1 MTNNRRRAFPVISSL
16 QYRFLAMTL
25 IYSFIIVCF
34 FAIAVFAPDI
44 LEMRDQ
50 SLSQEIRSSAASRVL
65 VKNTWVWPAV
75 LSLIIAL
82 SLHSFRAFHRVIG
95 PLYRF
100 RWAFEQ
106 IRNGTLLF
114 RVKTRNRDYLQTEEK
129 ALNKMLEV
137 LSGKLEIVREATKEA
152 FQSIDELEKAAN
164 MGNGWTKAQMDLL
177 RAHRDHMERLVSEV
191 QFFRSQN
198 GAQITSRAEQ
208 EREEIQDAPSEE

>member
-25 IYSFIIVCF
+25 TYSFIIVCF
-34 FAIAVFAPDI
+34 FAVAVFAPDI

-65 VKNTWVWPAV
+65 VKHTWVWPAV
-75 LSLIIAL
+75 LSLIIVL

-106 IRNGTLLF
+106 IKNGTLLL
-114 RVKTRNRDYLQTEEK
+114 RVKTRNKDYLQTEEQ
-129 ALNKMLEV
+129 ALNNMLEV
-137 LSGKLEIVREATKEA
+137 LSGKLKLVREATKEA

-177 RAHRDHMERLVSEV
+177 RAHRDHLERLVSEV
-191 QFFRSQN
+191 QFFRSQKEDQFTN
-198 GAQITSRAEQ
+198 KAG
-208 EREEIQDAPSEE
+208 QDA

>member
-25 IYSFIIVCF
+25 VYSFIIVCF
-34 FAIAVFAPDI
+34 FATAVFAPDI

-65 VKNTWVWPAV
+65 VKHTWVWPAV

-114 RVKTRNRDYLQTEEK
+114 RVKTRNKDYLQTEEQ
-129 ALNKMLEV
+129 ALNDMLEV
-137 LSGKLEIVREATKEA
+137 LSAKLEVVREAATEA

-177 RAHRDHMERLVSEV
+177 RAHRDHLEHLVSEV

-198 GAQITSRAEQ
+198 EGQITGRAEQ
-208 EREEIQDAPSEE
+208 GA

>member
-34 FAIAVFAPDI
+34 FAVAVFAPDI
-44 LEMRDQ
+44 FEMRDQ

-65 VKNTWVWPAV
+65 VKHTWVWPAV
-75 LSLIIAL
+75 LSLIIVL

-106 IRNGTLLF
+106 IRNGTLLLG
-114 RVKTRNRDYLQTEEK
+114 VKTRNKDYLQTEEE
-129 ALNKMLEV
+129 ALNNMLEV
-137 LSGKLEIVREATKEA
+137 LSGKLELVREATKEA
-152 FQSIDELEKAAN
+152 FESVDELEKAAN
-164 MGNGWTKAQMDLL
+164 MGNGWTKAQVDLL
-177 RAHRDHMERLVSEV
+177 RTHRDHLERLVSEV

-198 GAQITSRAEQ
+198 EDQITSRVK
-208 EREEIQDAPSEE
+208 QDA

>member
-44 LEMRDQ
+44 FEMRDQ

-65 VKNTWVWPAV
+65 VKHTWVWPAV
-75 LSLIIAL
+75 LSLIIVL

-114 RVKTRNRDYLQTEEK
+114 RVKTRNKDYLQTEEQ
-129 ALNKMLEV
+129 ALNNMLEV
-137 LSGKLEIVREATKEA
+137 LSGKLELVREATKEA

-164 MGNGWTKAQMDLL
+164 MSNGWTKAQMDLL
-177 RAHRDHMERLVSEV
+177 RAHRDQLERLVTEV
-191 QFFRSQN
+191 QFFRPQN
-198 GAQITSRAEQ
+198 ENQITDSTEH
-208 EREEIQDAPSEE
+208 DG

>member
-65 VKNTWVWPAV
+65 VKHTWVWPAV
-75 LSLIIAL
+75 ISLIIVL
-82 SLHSFRAFHRVIG
+82 SLHSFRAFHRVMG

-106 IRNGTLLF
+106 IRNGTLLL
-114 RVKTRNRDYLQTEEK
+114 RVKTRNKDYLQTEER
-129 ALNKMLEV
+129 ALNNMLEV
-137 LSGKLEIVREATKEA
+137 LSGKLELVREATKEA
-152 FQSIDELEKAAN
+152 FQSIDELEKTAN
-164 MGNGWTKAQMDLL
+164 MGNGWTKAQRDLL
-177 RAHRDHMERLVSEV
+177 RAHRDHLERLVSEV

-198 GAQITSRAEQ
+198 EDQIANRAEQ
-208 EREEIQDAPSEE
+208 DA

>member
-25 IYSFIIVCF
+25 TYSFIIVCF

-50 SLSQEIRSSAASRVL
+50 SLSQEIRGSAASRVL
-65 VKNTWVWPAV
+65 VKHTWVWPAV
-75 LSLIIAL
+75 LSLIIVL

-106 IRNGTLLF
+106 IRNGTLLL
-114 RVKTRNRDYLQTEEK
+114 RVKTRNKDYLQTEEQ
-129 ALNKMLEV
+129 ALNNMLEV
-137 LSGKLEIVREATKEA
+137 LSQKLELLREATKEA

-164 MGNGWTKAQMDLL
+164 MGNGWTKTQMDLL
-177 RAHRDHMERLVSEV
+177 RAHRDHLERLVSEV
-191 QFFRSQN
+191 QFFRSQKEDQFTN
-198 GAQITSRAEQ
+198 KAG
-208 EREEIQDAPSEE
+208 

>member
-114 RVKTRNRDYLQTEEK
+114 RVKTRNKDYLQTEER
-129 ALNKMLEV
+129 ALNDMLEV

-177 RAHRDHMERLVSEV
+177 RAHRDDLERLVSEV

-198 GAQITSRAEQ
+198 GAQITGRAEQ
-208 EREEIQDAPSEE
+208 DA

>member
-34 FAIAVFAPDI
+34 FALAVFAPDI

-65 VKNTWVWPAV
+65 VKHTWVWPAV
-75 LSLIIAL
+75 LSLIIVL

-106 IRNGTLLF
+106 IKSGTLPL
-114 RVKTRNRDYLQTEEK
+114 RVKTRNKDYLQTEEQ
-129 ALNKMLEV
+129 ALNNMLEV

-177 RAHRDHMERLVSEV
+177 RAHRDHLERLVSEV
-191 QFFRSQN
+191 RFFRSQN
-198 GAQITSRAEQ
+198 EDQITDRAEH
-208 EREEIQDAPSEE
+208 DA